1 MANYAGKLR
10 MQGVDM
16 DEIVPL
22 RVNLFKCFA
31 APLREDEAVEEIVFS
46 SVV

>member
-1 MANYAGKLR
+1 MAINAGKLR
-10 MQGVDM
+10 IRCVDM

-31 APLREDEAVEEIVFS
+31 APLREGGLEFTRGHG
-46 SVV
+46 